1 MAGGRSPQPLDAS
14 PFVGIYFAWKRS
26 CPQSMILSDEAVQ
39 GDMQGYRFRP
49 PRAPQHP

>member
-1 MAGGRSPQPLDAS
+1 
-14 PFVGIYFAWKRS
+14 
-26 CPQSMILSDEAVQ
+26 MILSDEAVQ